1 MDIAGTAKMG
11 SFLPNLTLLEKYPV
25 TTADH
30 INSIRTNPP
39 NMVRKTWPDS
49 FAEQNLQN
57 FWSRDKERN

>member
-39 NMVRKTWPDS
+39 NMVRKT
-49 FAEQNLQN
+49 
-57 FWSRDKERN
+57 